1 MTNLQKIIDILKEE
15 GYVQED
21 IVSVIELLTKEAT
34 FRATAQLLEFTSD
47 SKEAVALADES
58 GDDKNAQQK
67 LGELFEKHT
76 GKKVSDLMTEK
87 LEIVAGE
94 YLESREK
101 NSSSTN

>member
-1 MTNLQKIIDILKEE
+1 MTNLQRVIDILKEE

-21 IVSVIELLTKEAT
+21 IVNVVELLTKEAT
-34 FRATAQLLEFTSD
+34 LRGTAQLLDFAAESQEASTLA
-47 SKEAVALADES
+47 KETT
-58 GDDKNAQQK
+58 DDKIAQQK